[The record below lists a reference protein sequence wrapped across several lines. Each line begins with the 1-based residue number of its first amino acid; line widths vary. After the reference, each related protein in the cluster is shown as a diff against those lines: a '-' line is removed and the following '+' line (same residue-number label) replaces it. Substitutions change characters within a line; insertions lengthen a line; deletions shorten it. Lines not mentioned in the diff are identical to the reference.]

1 MLMKGS
7 LHTDELMRSVTAKV
21 GGLRT
26 DRRISH
32 VFVMDVPAYA
42 ETLFVTDAAINIF
55 PDLDAKRDIIQNAID
70 LYTQAGFGKSP
81 RVAILSAV
89 ETVTS
94 KIPST
99 IEAAALCKMADRG
112 QITGGVLDGPLAFDN
127 AIDVEA
133 ARIKGIKSEVAG
145 RAQILVVPDLEAGN
159 MLAKNLA
166 YFAKADSAGIV
177 LGARVPIVLTSRADS
192 ARARMASC
200 AVAALY
206 AHARRQHARNS
217 CRVIAM
223 DTILVVNAGSSSVKF
238 QVFSVE
244 GEGKLRRQI
253 KGQMDGI
260 GSRPRLRAS
269 GADGDPL
276 ADRAYPIEAVPDV
289 PAAMGIAG
297 GWLRDELRISPMA
310 VGHRVVH
317 GGPDYDRPVLI
328 DHGVVARLER
338 FVALAP
344 LHQPHN
350 LAPIRSLLANFPDLP
365 QVACFDTA
373 FHRTHDAVAD
383 YYAIPHQLHAE
394 GVRRY
399 GFHGLSYEYIA
410 KTLPQVAP
418 EIAKGR
424 VIVAHL
430 GSGASMCALKGG
442 RSVEST
448 MGFTALDGLPMGT
461 RPGQIDPG
469 VVLYLI
475 SEKGMSASN
484 VQNFLYRDCGL
495 KGLSGISNDMRELEA
510 SEDPKA
516 KLGGRLFRLSDRPQR
531 RHACGRVAGARR
543 LRLYRRHRRK
553 FGAYPRADRRAA
565 RDGSAS
571 TLDRGREFP
580 PRAADLAFRQPHSGL
595 RRADRR
601 GADDRAAYIV
611 AAVEH
616 AIAQRQT

>member
-1 MLMKGS
+1 
-7 LHTDELMRSVTAKV
+7 
-21 GGLRT
+21 
-26 DRRISH
+26 
-32 VFVMDVPAYA
+32 
-42 ETLFVTDAAINIF
+42 
-55 PDLDAKRDIIQNAID
+55 
-70 LYTQAGFGKSP
+70 
-81 RVAILSAV
+81 
-89 ETVTS
+89 
-94 KIPST
+94 
-99 IEAAALCKMADRG
+99 
-112 QITGGVLDGPLAFDN
+112 
-127 AIDVEA
+127 
-133 ARIKGIKSEVAG
+133 
-145 RAQILVVPDLEAGN
+145 
-159 MLAKNLA
+159 
-166 YFAKADSAGIV
+166 
-177 LGARVPIVLTSRADS
+177 
-192 ARARMASC
+192 
-200 AVAALY
+200 
-206 AHARRQHARNS
+206 
-217 CRVIAM
+217 M
-223 DTILVVNAGSSSVKF
+223 DTILIVNAGSSSVKF
-238 QVFSVE
+238 QIFSVE

-269 GADGDPL
+269 GANGDPL

-297 GWLRDELRISPMA
+297 EWLREELRISPMA

-350 LAPIRSLLANFPDLP
+350 LAPIRSLLANFPALP

-410 KTLPQVAP
+410 KTLPRVAP
-418 EIAKGR
+418 QIANGR

-430 GSGASMCALKGG
+430 GSGASMCGLKGG
-442 RSVEST
+442 RSAEST

-475 SEKGMSASN
+475 SEKGMPASS

-495 KGLSGISNDMRELEA
+495 KGLSGVSNDMRELEA

-516 KLGGRLFRLSDRPQR
+516 KLSIEYFVYRIGLNAGMLAAALQGIDAFVFTAGIGENSARIRARVAEKLGWLGVALDPAQNS
-531 RHACGRVAGARR
+531 RHAQ
-543 LRLYRRHRRK
+543 LISS
-553 FGAYPRADRRAA
+553 ADSRIPVYVVPT
-565 RDGSAS
+565 DEE
-571 TLDRGREFP
+571 LM
-580 PRAADLAFRQPHSGL
+580 
-595 RRADRR
+595 
-601 GADDRAAYIV
+601 
-611 AAVEH
+611 
-616 AIAQRQT
+616 IAQHTLSLLTNRPSPNARHERVS